1 MVDLHIHILPG
12 IDDGAKSLKESVEMA
27 RMSAA
32 GGVRAVSATSHGD
45 FSFFEPEEYLK
56 IYGKK
61 LEDFRRALKEEQ
73 IPLEVHRGMELMVN
87 ESLLKAARKG
97 PLPGYGGSRRLLVE
111 FFFDISRTTALKW
124 TDELL
129 AMGYQIVLAHP
140 ERYDFAKGQPEALEG
155 FWRRGV
161 ILQVNKGSIL
171 GELGRRAART
181 ADWLL
186 SRGLA
191 GLVASDAHD
200 PVLRTP
206 DLEETARVL
215 DIYYG
220 SSASRILLERN
231 PARILEG
238 REL

>member
-1 MVDLHIHILPG
+1 M
-12 IDDGAKSLKESVEMA
+12 
-27 RMSAA
+27 
-32 GGVRAVSATSHGD
+32 
-45 FSFFEPEEYLK
+45 
-56 IYGKK
+56 
-61 LEDFRRALKEEQ
+61 
-73 IPLEVHRGMELMVN
+73 EVHRGMELMVN

>member
-1 MVDLHIHILPG
+1 
-12 IDDGAKSLKESVEMA
+12 
-27 RMSAA
+27 
-32 GGVRAVSATSHGD
+32 
-45 FSFFEPEEYLK
+45 
-56 IYGKK
+56 
-61 LEDFRRALKEEQ
+61 
-73 IPLEVHRGMELMVN
+73 
-87 ESLLKAARKG
+87 
-97 PLPGYGGSRRLLVE
+97 
-111 FFFDISRTTALKW
+111 
-124 TDELL
+124 
-129 AMGYQIVLAHP
+129 MGYQIVLAHP
-140 ERYDFAKGQPEALEG
+140 ERYDFAKRQPEALEG

-186 SRGLA
+186 SRGMA

>member
-32 GGVRAVSATSHGD
+32 GGVRAISATSHGD
-45 FSFFEPEEYLK
+45 FSFYEPEEYLK

-61 LEDFRRALKEEQ
+61 LEDFCRALKEEQ

-87 ESLLKAARKG
+87 ESLLKAGRKG

-186 SRGLA
+186 SRGMA
-191 GLVASDAHD
+191 
-200 PVLRTP
+200 
-206 DLEETARVL
+206 
-215 DIYYG
+215 
-220 SSASRILLERN
+220 
-231 PARILEG
+231 
-238 REL
+238 

>member
-1 MVDLHIHILPG
+1 M
-12 IDDGAKSLKESVEMA
+12 
-27 RMSAA
+27 
-32 GGVRAVSATSHGD
+32 
-45 FSFFEPEEYLK
+45 
-56 IYGKK
+56 
-61 LEDFRRALKEEQ
+61 
-73 IPLEVHRGMELMVN
+73 
-87 ESLLKAARKG
+87 
-97 PLPGYGGSRRLLVE
+97 
-111 FFFDISRTTALKW
+111 
-124 TDELL
+124 
-129 AMGYQIVLAHP
+129 
-140 ERYDFAKGQPEALEG
+140 EG

-186 SRGLA
+186 SRGMA

>member
-12 IDDGAKSLKESVEMA
+12 IDDGAKSLKEAVEMA

-32 GGVRAVSATSHGD
+32 GGVRVISATSHGD
-45 FSFFEPEEYLK
+45 FSFYEPEEYLRTYEK
-56 IYGKK
+56 R
-61 LEDFRRALKEEQ
+61 LEDFCRALKEEE
-73 IPLEVHRGMELMVN
+73 IPLEVCRGMELMVN
-87 ESLLKAARKG
+87 ESLLRAGQKG
-97 PLPGYGGSRRLLVE
+97 PLPGYSGGSCLLVE
-111 FFFDISRTTALKW
+111 FLFDISGTLALKW
-124 TDELL
+124 TEELQ
-129 AMGYQIVLAHP
+129 AMGYRIVLAHP
-140 ERYDFAKGQPEALEG
+140 ERYDFAKRQPEALED
-155 FWRRGV
+155 FVRRGV

-186 SRGLA
+186 GRGLV

-220 SSASRILLERN
+220 SNASHILLERN
-231 PARILEG
+231 PARILKG
-238 REL
+238 QRL